1 MAWNI
6 NSAKLT
12 IEIIDDT
19 TGEIITREAT
29 LGDFKE
35 VTAKKKATSSKK
47 VKIDDSDPNPK
58 ITLLDGKVQF
68 NKAAVDLTGFEPDMK
83 IDIKFD
89 KKGKKQ
95 IPVMMREEN
104 SGNRLT
110 KSYTISCRGSRHDDL
125 LKYGDVFELEP
136 YPEKD
141 GYFYLK
147 GNKAI
152 EDDIIE
158 VPQEI
163 SEPEDDFSDE
173 DFDLDL

>member
-12 IEIIDDT
+12 IEIVDDT

-47 VKIDDSDPNPK
+47 PKDDGDPVAK
-58 ITLLDGKVQF
+58 VMLLDGKVQL
-68 NKAAVDLTGFEPDMK
+68 NNSAINLTGYEPDMK
-83 IDIKFD
+83 IDIKFE

-95 IPVMMREEN
+95 IPVMMQAD

-110 KSYTISCRGSRHDDL
+110 KSYTISCRGSKHDNL
-125 LKYGDVFELEP
+125 LEHGDVFELEP

>member
-12 IEIIDDT
+12 IEIVDNT

-47 VKIDDSDPNPK
+47 PKDDGDPIAK
-58 ITLLDGKVQF
+58 VMLLDGKVQL
-68 NKAAVDLTGFEPDMK
+68 NTAAINLTGYEPDMK
-83 IDIKFD
+83 IDIKFE

-95 IPVMMREEN
+95 IPVMMQAD

-110 KSYTISCRGSRHDDL
+110 KSYTISCRGSKHNNL
-125 LKYGDVFELEP
+125 LEHGDVFELEP

>member
-12 IEIIDDT
+12 IEIVDDT

-47 VKIDDSDPNPK
+47 PKDDGDPVAK
-58 ITLLDGKVQF
+58 VMLLDGKVQL
-68 NKAAVDLTGFEPDMK
+68 NNSAINLTGYEPDMK
-83 IDIKFD
+83 IDIKFE

-95 IPVMMREEN
+95 IPVMMQAD

-110 KSYTISCRGSRHDDL
+110 KSYTISCRGSKHDNL
-125 LKYGDVFELEP
+125 LEHGDVFELEP
-136 YPEKD
+136 YSDKD

-173 DFDLDL
+173 DFDLDF

>member
-12 IEIIDDT
+12 IEIVDDT

-35 VTAKKKATSSKK
+35 ITTKKKATSSKK
-47 VKIDDSDPNPK
+47 PKDDGDPVAK
-58 ITLLDGKVQF
+58 VMLLDGKVQL
-68 NKAAVDLTGFEPDMK
+68 NNSAINLTGYEPDMK
-83 IDIKFD
+83 IDIKFE

-95 IPVMMREEN
+95 IPVMMQAD

-110 KSYTISCRGSRHDDL
+110 KSYTISCRGSKHDNL
-125 LKYGDVFELEP
+125 LEHGNVFELEP

>member
-12 IEIIDDT
+12 IEIVDET

-47 VKIDDSDPNPK
+47 PKDDGDPIAK
-58 ITLLDGKVQF
+58 VILLDGKVQL
-68 NKAAVDLTGFEPDMK
+68 NNSAINLTGYEPDMK
-83 IDIKFD
+83 IDIKFE

-95 IPVMMREEN
+95 IPVMMQAD

-110 KSYTISCRGSRHDDL
+110 KSYTISCRGSKHDNL
-125 LKYGDVFELEP
+125 LEHGDVFELEP

>member
-1 MAWNI
+1 MSWNI

-12 IEIIDDT
+12 IEIVDDT

-47 VKIDDSDPNPK
+47 PKDDGDPVAK
-58 ITLLDGKVQF
+58 VMLLDGKVQL
-68 NKAAVDLTGFEPDMK
+68 NNSAINLTGYEPDMK
-83 IDIKFD
+83 IDIKFE

-95 IPVMMREEN
+95 IPVMMQAD

-110 KSYTISCRGSRHDDL
+110 KSYTISCRGSKHDNL
-125 LKYGDVFELEP
+125 LEHGDVFELEP

-163 SEPEDDFSDE
+163 SEPEDNFSDE

>member
-12 IEIIDDT
+12 IEIVDDT

-47 VKIDDSDPNPK
+47 PKDDGDPVAK
-58 ITLLDGKVQF
+58 VMLLDGKVQL
-68 NKAAVDLTGFEPDMK
+68 NTAAINLTGYEPDMK
-83 IDIKFD
+83 INIEFD

-95 IPVMMREEN
+95 IPVMMQAD

-110 KSYTISCRGSRHDDL
+110 KSYTISCRGSKHDNL
-125 LKYGDVFELEP
+125 LEHGDIFELEP

>member
-12 IEIIDDT
+12 IEIADDV

-47 VKIDDSDPNPK
+47 AKIDDSDPNPK

>member
-12 IEIIDDT
+12 IEIVDDV

-35 VTAKKKATSSKK
+35 IITKKKATSSKK
-47 VKIDDSDPNPK
+47 PKDDDPIAK
-58 ITLLDGKVQF
+58 VMLLDGKVQL
-68 NKAAVDLTGFEPDMK
+68 NNSAINLTGYEPDMK
-83 IDIKFD
+83 IDIKFE

-95 IPVMMREEN
+95 IPVMMQAD

-110 KSYTISCRGSRHDDL
+110 KSYTISCRGSKHNNL
-125 LKYGDVFELEP
+125 LEHGDVFELEP

>member
-1 MAWNI
+1 MI
-6 NSAKLT
+6 K
-12 IEIIDDT
+12 IIKQTLVTEFVDDK
-19 TGEIITREAT
+19 TGEIFEDSREF
-29 LGDFKE
+29 LDDSIKP
-35 VTAKKKATSSKK
+35 KKKSSTKTKK
-47 VKIDDSDPNPK
+47 IQDNDPNPK
-58 ITLLDGKVQF
+58 VMLLDGKIQL
-68 NKAAVDLTGFEPDMK
+68 NNSAINLTGYEPDMK
-83 IDIKFD
+83 IDIKFE

-95 IPVMMREEN
+95 IPVMMQAD

-110 KSYTISCRGSRHDDL
+110 KSYTISCRGSKHDNL
-125 LKYGDVFELEP
+125 LEHGDVFELEP

>member
-12 IEIIDDT
+12 IEIVDDT

-47 VKIDDSDPNPK
+47 PKDDGDPVAK
-58 ITLLDGKVQF
+58 VMLFDGKIQL
-68 NKAAVDLTGFEPDMK
+68 NNSAINLTGYEPDMK
-83 IDIKFD
+83 IDIKFE

-95 IPVMMREEN
+95 IPVMMQAD

-110 KSYTISCRGSRHDDL
+110 KSYTISCRGSKHDNL
-125 LKYGDVFELEP
+125 LEHGDVFELEP

>member
-12 IEIIDDT
+12 IEIVDDT

-47 VKIDDSDPNPK
+47 PKDDGDPISK
-58 ITLLDGKVQF
+58 VMLLDGKIQL
-68 NKAAVDLTGFEPDMK
+68 NNSAINLTGYEPDMK
-83 IDIKFD
+83 IDIKFE

-95 IPVMMREEN
+95 IPVMMQAD

-110 KSYTISCRGSRHDDL
+110 KSYTISCRGSKHDDL

-173 DFDLDL
+173 DFDLDF

>member
-12 IEIIDDT
+12 IEIVDDT

-47 VKIDDSDPNPK
+47 PKDDGDPVAK
-58 ITLLDGKVQF
+58 VMLLDGKVQL
-68 NKAAVDLTGFEPDMK
+68 NTAAINLTGYEPDMK
-83 IDIKFD
+83 IDIKFE

-95 IPVMMREEN
+95 IPVMMQAD

-110 KSYTISCRGSRHDDL
+110 KSYTISCRGSKHDNL
-125 LKYGDVFELEP
+125 LEYGDIFELEP

-163 SEPEDDFSDE
+163 SEPEDDFTDE

>member
-12 IEIIDDT
+12 IEIVDDT

-47 VKIDDSDPNPK
+47 PKDDGDPIAK
-58 ITLLDGKVQF
+58 VMLLDGKVQL
-68 NKAAVDLTGFEPDMK
+68 NNSAINLTGYEPDMK
-83 IDIKFD
+83 IDIKFE

-95 IPVMMREEN
+95 IPVMMQAD

-110 KSYTISCRGSRHDDL
+110 KSYTISCRGSKHDNL
-125 LKYGDVFELEP
+125 LEYGDIFELEP

>member
-12 IEIIDDT
+12 IEIVDDT

-47 VKIDDSDPNPK
+47 PKDDGDPVAK
-58 ITLLDGKVQF
+58 VMLLDGKVQL
-68 NKAAVDLTGFEPDMK
+68 NNSAINLTGYEPDMK
-83 IDIKFD
+83 IDIKFE

-95 IPVMMREEN
+95 IPVMMQAD

-110 KSYTISCRGSRHDDL
+110 KSYTISCRGSKHNNL
-125 LKYGDVFELEP
+125 LEHGDIFELEP

-163 SEPEDDFSDE
+163 SEPEDDFTDE

>member
-12 IEIIDDT
+12 IEIVDDT

-35 VTAKKKATSSKK
+35 VTAKKKATFSKK
-47 VKIDDSDPNPK
+47 PKDNDPVAK
-58 ITLLDGKVQF
+58 VMLLDGKVQL
-68 NKAAVDLTGFEPDMK
+68 NNSAINLTGYEPDMK

-95 IPVMMREEN
+95 IPVMMQAD

-110 KSYTISCRGSRHDDL
+110 KSYTISCRGSKHDNL
-125 LKYGDVFELEP
+125 LEHGDVFELEP

>member
-12 IEIIDDT
+12 IEIVDT
-19 TGEIITREAT
+19 ETGEIITREAT

-35 VTAKKKATSSKK
+35 VTAKKKATTSKK
-47 VKIDDSDPNPK
+47 PKDDGDPVAK
-58 ITLLDGKVQF
+58 VMLLDGKVQL
-68 NKAAVDLTGFEPDMK
+68 NNSAINLTGYEPDMK
-83 IDIKFD
+83 IDIKFE

-173 DFDLDL
+173 DFNLDL

>member
-12 IEIIDDT
+12 IEIVDT
-19 TGEIITREAT
+19 ETGEIITREAT

-47 VKIDDSDPNPK
+47 PKDDGDPVAK
-58 ITLLDGKVQF
+58 VMLLDGKVQL
-68 NKAAVDLTGFEPDMK
+68 NTAAINLTGYEPDMK
-83 IDIKFD
+83 IDIKFE

-95 IPVMMREEN
+95 IPVMMQAD

-110 KSYTISCRGSRHDDL
+110 KSYTISCRGSKHDNL
-125 LKYGDVFELEP
+125 LEHGDIFELEP

-163 SEPEDDFSDE
+163 SEPEDDFTDE

>member
-12 IEIIDDT
+12 IEIVDDT
-19 TGEIITREAT
+19 TGEIITREAI

-35 VTAKKKATSSKK
+35 VTAKKTTSSKK

-68 NKAAVDLTGFEPDMK
+68 NKAAVDLTGYEPDMK
-83 IDIKFD
+83 IDIKFE

-95 IPVMMREEN
+95 IPVMMQAD

-110 KSYTISCRGSRHDDL
+110 KSYTISCRGSKHDNL
-125 LKYGDVFELEP
+125 LEHGDVFELEP
-136 YPEKD
+136 YPDKD

>member
-1 MAWNI
+1 MI
-6 NSAKLT
+6 K
-12 IEIIDDT
+12 IIKQTLVTQFVDDT
-19 TGEIITREAT
+19 TGEIFEDSREF
-29 LGDFKE
+29 LDDSIKP
-35 VTAKKKATSSKK
+35 KKKSSTK
-47 VKIDDSDPNPK
+47 VKKIQDNDPVAK
-58 ITLLDGKVQF
+58 VILLDGKVQL
-68 NKAAVDLTGFEPDMK
+68 NNSAINLTGYEPDMK
-83 IDIKFD
+83 IDIKFE

>member
-12 IEIIDDT
+12 IEIVDDT

-35 VTAKKKATSSKK
+35 VTTKKKATSSKK
-47 VKIDDSDPNPK
+47 PKDDGDPVAK
-58 ITLLDGKVQF
+58 VMLLDGKIQL
-68 NKAAVDLTGFEPDMK
+68 NTAAINLTGYEPDMK
-83 IDIKFD
+83 IGIEFE

-95 IPVMMREEN
+95 IPVMMQAD

-110 KSYTISCRGSRHDDL
+110 KSYTISCRGSKHDNL
-125 LKYGDVFELEP
+125 LEHGDIFELEP

>member
-12 IEIIDDT
+12 IEIVDEVT
-19 TGEIITREAT
+19 SEIITREAT

-35 VTAKKKATSSKK
+35 VTAKKKTTSSKK
-47 VKIDDSDPNPK
+47 PKDDDPIAK
-58 ITLLDGKVQF
+58 VMLLDGKVQL
-68 NKAAVDLTGFEPDMK
+68 NNSAINLTGYEPDMK
-83 IDIKFD
+83 IDIKFE

-173 DFDLDL
+173 DFNLDL

>member
-12 IEIIDDT
+12 IEIVDDT

-47 VKIDDSDPNPK
+47 PKDDGDPIAK
-58 ITLLDGKVQF
+58 VMLLDGKVQL
-68 NKAAVDLTGFEPDMK
+68 NNSAINLTGYEPDMK
-83 IDIKFD
+83 IDIKFE

-95 IPVMMREEN
+95 IPVMMQAD

-110 KSYTISCRGSRHDDL
+110 KSYTISCRGSKHDNL
-125 LKYGDVFELEP
+125 LEHGDVFELEP

>member
-12 IEIIDDT
+12 IEIVDDT

-29 LGDFKE
+29 LGDFKA
-35 VTAKKKATSSKK
+35 VTAKKKAASSKK
-47 VKIDDSDPNPK
+47 PKDDGDPVAK
-58 ITLLDGKVQF
+58 VMLLDGKIQL
-68 NKAAVDLTGFEPDMK
+68 NTAAINLTGYEPDMK
-83 IDIKFD
+83 IDIKFE

-95 IPVMMREEN
+95 IPVMMQAD

-110 KSYTISCRGSRHDDL
+110 KSYTISCRGSKHDNL
-125 LKYGDVFELEP
+125 LEHGDVFELEP
-136 YPEKD
+136 YPDKD

-163 SEPEDDFSDE
+163 SEPEDAFSDE

>member
-12 IEIIDDT
+12 IEIVDDT

-35 VTAKKKATSSKK
+35 VTTKKKATSSKK
-47 VKIDDSDPNPK
+47 PKDDGDPVAK
-58 ITLLDGKVQF
+58 VMLLDGKIQL
-68 NKAAVDLTGFEPDMK
+68 NTAAINLTGYEPDMK
-83 IDIKFD
+83 IGIEFE

-95 IPVMMREEN
+95 IPVMMQAD

-110 KSYTISCRGSRHDDL
+110 KSYTISCRGSKHDNL
-125 LKYGDVFELEP
+125 LEHGDVFELEP
-136 YPEKD
+136 YPDKD

>member
-12 IEIIDDT
+12 IEIVDDT

-47 VKIDDSDPNPK
+47 PKDDGDPVAK
-58 ITLLDGKVQF
+58 VMLLDGKVQL
-68 NKAAVDLTGFEPDMK
+68 NNSAINLTGYEPDMK
-83 IDIKFD
+83 IDIKFE

-95 IPVMMREEN
+95 IPVMMQAD

-110 KSYTISCRGSRHDDL
+110 KSYTISCRGSKHDNL
-125 LKYGDVFELEP
+125 LEHGDIFELEP

>member
-12 IEIIDDT
+12 IEIVDNT

-47 VKIDDSDPNPK
+47 PKDDGDPVAK
-58 ITLLDGKVQF
+58 VMLLDGKVQL
-68 NKAAVDLTGFEPDMK
+68 NNSAINLTGYEPDMK

-110 KSYTISCRGSRHDDL
+110 KSYTISCRGSKHDNL
-125 LKYGDVFELEP
+125 LEHGDVFELEP

>member
-1 MAWNI
+1 M
-6 NSAKLT
+6 
-12 IEIIDDT
+12 
-19 TGEIITREAT
+19 
-29 LGDFKE
+29 
-35 VTAKKKATSSKK
+35 
-47 VKIDDSDPNPK
+47 
-58 ITLLDGKVQF
+58 LLDGKIRL
-68 NKAAVDLTGFEPDMK
+68 NNSAINLTGYEPDMK
-83 IDIKFD
+83 IDIKFE

-95 IPVMMREEN
+95 IPVMMQAD

-110 KSYTISCRGSRHDDL
+110 KSYTISCRGSKHDNL
-125 LKYGDVFELEP
+125 LEHGDVFELEP

>member
-12 IEIIDDT
+12 IEIVDDT

-47 VKIDDSDPNPK
+47 PKDDGDPISK
-58 ITLLDGKVQF
+58 VMLLDGKIQL
-68 NKAAVDLTGFEPDMK
+68 NNSAINLTGYEPDMK
-83 IDIKFD
+83 IDIKFE

-95 IPVMMREEN
+95 IPVMMQAD

-110 KSYTISCRGSRHDDL
+110 KSYTISCRGSKHDNL
-125 LKYGDVFELEP
+125 LEHGDVFELEP

>member
-6 NSAKLT
+6 NSAKLI
-12 IEIIDDT
+12 IEIVDDT
-19 TGEIITREAT
+19 TGEIITREVT

-47 VKIDDSDPNPK
+47 AKIDDSDPNPK

-83 IDIKFD
+83 IDIKFE

-136 YPEKD
+136 YPDKD

>member
-12 IEIIDDT
+12 IEIVDDT

-47 VKIDDSDPNPK
+47 PKDNGDPVAK
-58 ITLLDGKVQF
+58 VMLLDGKVQL
-68 NKAAVDLTGFEPDMK
+68 NNSAINLTGYEPDMK

-173 DFDLDL
+173 DFDLGL

>member
-12 IEIIDDT
+12 IEIVDDT

-47 VKIDDSDPNPK
+47 PKDNDPVAK
-58 ITLLDGKVQF
+58 VMLLDGKVQL
-68 NKAAVDLTGFEPDMK
+68 NNSAINLTGFEPDMK

>member
-12 IEIIDDT
+12 IEIVDDT

-47 VKIDDSDPNPK
+47 PKDDGDPVAK
-58 ITLLDGKVQF
+58 AILLDGKIQL
-68 NKAAVDLTGFEPDMK
+68 NNSAINLTGYEPDMK
-83 IDIKFD
+83 IDIKFE

-95 IPVMMREEN
+95 IPVMMQAD

-110 KSYTISCRGSRHDDL
+110 KSYTISCRGSKHDNL
-125 LKYGDVFELEP
+125 LEHGDVFELEP

>member
-12 IEIIDDT
+12 IEIVDDT

-47 VKIDDSDPNPK
+47 PKDDGDPVAK
-58 ITLLDGKVQF
+58 VMLLDGKVQL
-68 NKAAVDLTGFEPDMK
+68 NNSAINLTGFEPDMK
-83 IDIKFD
+83 IDIKFE

-95 IPVMMREEN
+95 IPVMMQAD

-110 KSYTISCRGSRHDDL
+110 KSYTISCRGSKHDNL
-125 LKYGDVFELEP
+125 LEHGDVFELEP

-141 GYFYLK
+141 RYFYLK

>member
-6 NSAKLT
+6 NSAKLI
-12 IEIIDDT
+12 IEIVDDT

-35 VTAKKKATSSKK
+35 VTAKKKTTSSKK
-47 VKIDDSDPNPK
+47 PQDNDPVAK
-58 ITLLDGKVQF
+58 VMLLDGKVQL
-68 NKAAVDLTGFEPDMK
+68 NNSAINLTGYEPDMK
-83 IDIKFD
+83 IDIKFE

-95 IPVMMREEN
+95 IPVMMQAD

-110 KSYTISCRGSRHDDL
+110 KSYTISCRGSKHDNL
-125 LKYGDVFELEP
+125 LEHGDVFELEP

-173 DFDLDL
+173 DFNLDL

>member
-12 IEIIDDT
+12 IEIVDNT

-47 VKIDDSDPNPK
+47 PKDDGDPISK
-58 ITLLDGKVQF
+58 VMLLDGKIQL
-68 NKAAVDLTGFEPDMK
+68 NNSAINLTGYEPDMK
-83 IDIKFD
+83 IDIKFE

-95 IPVMMREEN
+95 IPVMMQAD

-110 KSYTISCRGSRHDDL
+110 KSYTISCRGSKHDNL
-125 LKYGDVFELEP
+125 LEHGDVFELEP

>member
-12 IEIIDDT
+12 LEIVDDT

-47 VKIDDSDPNPK
+47 PKDDGDPVSK
-58 ITLLDGKVQF
+58 VMLLDGKIQL
-68 NKAAVDLTGFEPDMK
+68 NTAAINLTGYEPDMK
-83 IDIKFD
+83 IDIKFE

-95 IPVMMREEN
+95 IPVMMQAD

-110 KSYTISCRGSRHDDL
+110 KSYTISCRGSKHDNL
-125 LKYGDVFELEP
+125 LEHGDVFELEP

>member
-12 IEIIDDT
+12 IEIVDDT

-47 VKIDDSDPNPK
+47 PKDDGDPVAK
-58 ITLLDGKVQF
+58 VMLLDGKIQL
-68 NKAAVDLTGFEPDMK
+68 NTAAINLTGYEPDMK
-83 IDIKFD
+83 IDIKFE

-95 IPVMMREEN
+95 IPVMMQAD

-110 KSYTISCRGSRHDDL
+110 KSYTISCRGSKHDNL
-125 LKYGDVFELEP
+125 LEHGDVFELEP
-136 YPEKD
+136 YPDKD

-173 DFDLDL
+173 DFDLGL

>member
-12 IEIIDDT
+12 IEIVDDV

-47 VKIDDSDPNPK
+47 PKDDGDPIAK
-58 ITLLDGKVQF
+58 VMLLDGKVQL
-68 NKAAVDLTGFEPDMK
+68 NNSAINLTGYEPDMK
-83 IDIKFD
+83 IDIKFE

-95 IPVMMREEN
+95 IPVMMQAD

-136 YPEKD
+136 YPDKD

>member
-12 IEIIDDT
+12 IEIVDDV

-35 VTAKKKATSSKK
+35 VTAKKKVTSSKK
-47 VKIDDSDPNPK
+47 PKDNDPIAK
-58 ITLLDGKVQF
+58 VMLLDGKVQL
-68 NKAAVDLTGFEPDMK
+68 NNSAINLTRYEPDMK
-83 IDIKFD
+83 IDIKFE

-95 IPVMMREEN
+95 IPVMMQAD

-110 KSYTISCRGSRHDDL
+110 KSYTISCRGSKHDNL
-125 LKYGDVFELEP
+125 LEHGDIFELEP